1 MKNFDE
7 ILAEIATKGNT
18 RHIPDDTTGNDYGY
32 LDFSTNDYLGLA
44 DDKDL
49 RFQFLK
55 EAADDHSMLMSSSAS
70 RLLAATQ
77 RHHLELENALKQAYG
92 GIGEVLLFNS
102 GYHANVGLMS
112 SLADKRTLVVADRL
126 VHASIIDGIMLSK
139 ADFVRFRHNDYGHLR
154 QIMEKKAR
162 DYGSVIIVAESVYSM
177 DGDRADIDA
186 LVSVKRDYPDTLL
199 YIDEAHALGVEG
211 PGGLGL
217 VAASM
222 SRDYVDVIVGTFG
235 KALASSGAFC
245 VTRKDIKDFFFF
257 FARSLIFS
265 TALPP
270 VTVAWTR
277 KVFGRVLGMDSARMQ
292 LKKLSHALNG
302 ILSSYGNSGAVVSH
316 IQPLIIGDPVKTVSL
331 SQRLFDK
338 GYKVLPIRRPTVS
351 PGTERLRFSL
361 SASISMEQVDLL
373 GNVMKDCYAI

>member
-1 MKNFDE
+1 MNYGAVVDG
-7 ILAEIATKGNT
+7 LAASGNL
-18 RHIPDDTTGNDYGY
+18 RVLPPDASLLPDVVD
-32 LDFSTNDYLGLA
+32 LSSNDYLGIA
-44 DDKDL
+44 GDVEL
-49 RFQFLK
+49 RTSFFA
-55 EAADDHSMLMSSSAS
+55 EAALNGLAMTSSAS
-70 RLLAATQ
+70 RLLAGNQ
-77 RHHLELENALKQAYG
+77 NEYYLLEDMLGRLYG
-92 GIGEVLLFNS
+92 GCALLFNS

-112 SLADKRTLVVADRL
+112 SLVDKRTLVVADRL

-245 VTRKDIKDFFFF
+245 ATRKDIKNFLVNH
-257 FARSLIFS
+257 ARSLIFS